1 VGISSGTRDLTLTSD
16 RLIVHGAEGPVD
28 LPLPYEIHA
37 RLIQTPDFARLLAEH
52 VRAELPAQ
60 EEKLPVRLFVPMDW
74 GPVLVRLPYDSLDGL
89 EQPAHHLFWE
99 VETNAPE
106 GAEQYLYDLKALGDG
121 QGELCAFREGLC
133 RFCEVFCEELG
144 FQLVEMVPVM
154 GDETRTGL
162 NLAAGREWKRRLEGE
177 RFPRV
182 FSWKPLAAASLLLAA
197 VLLVAFV
204 SRQPAD
210 EPVKADI
217 PAERPSP
224 VSPVMTEKQEPAVS
238 TEMLTEN
245 SVQPRDTNLVV
256 TREHESAQAPEQ
268 EAAAPRQAPAAVPVN
283 TRRALAGGWKELLV
297 SLSGVEERL
306 PDFMVLD
313 SGGMLVRREGPG
325 GLALAEQTGRASRV
339 SRVGDQAWWLH
350 FDQPLLPSPP
360 GRRVLGQES
369 MAEKPRSLFVDNL
382 LMLADTLDAAPFKLI
397 LQRRGPVDAAG
408 SVYQWSL
415 GEVPGGSANG
425 GWRVKIY
432 PLAGGR

>member
-1 VGISSGTRDLTLTSD
+1 M
-16 RLIVHGAEGPVD
+16 D

-52 VRAELPAQ
+52 VRTELPPQ
-60 EEKLPVRLFVPMDW
+60 EDALPVRLFVPMDW
-74 GPVLVRLPYDSLDGL
+74 GPVLVRLPYDSLEGL

-106 GAEQYLYDLKALGDG
+106 GAEQYLYDLRAVGDG

-144 FQLVEMVPVM
+144 FHLIEMVPVM

-197 VLLVAFV
+197 VLLVALV

-210 EPVKADI
+210 EPVKAAT
-217 PAERPSP
+217 PAEKPAP
-224 VSPVMTEKQEPAVS
+224 VSPVMTEKQEPAPS
-238 TEMLTEN
+238 A
-245 SVQPRDTNLVV
+245 VV
-256 TREHESAQAPEQ
+256 PAEASAQRGDTSLVAMGGSETAP
-268 EAAAPRQAPAAVPVN
+268 AALLEDPAPVQAPAAVPVN

-306 PDFMVLD
+306 PDFMVVD

-325 GLALAEQTGRASRV
+325 GLAIAEQTGRASRV

-369 MAEKPRSLFVDNL
+369 LTEKPRSLFVDNL

-397 LQRRGPVDAAG
+397 LQRRGPMDEAG

-415 GEVPGGSANG
+415 AELPGGSANG
-425 GWRVKIY
+425 GWRVRIF